1 MLLRVLSLLMCSR
14 GQKRSSAARLSF
26 QTFNRALY
34 QQRTVLFITDHL
46 AIALDIEEVIL
57 NILILILTRMDVVS
71 LQKEYDEIHVRLSVL
86 YEADLIMNENK
97 EVSLLKKTL
106 NALIDA
112 HLSMQHLS
120 VKAIG
125 IADTEERAILL
136 TSIGNHISRKVVFD
150 ENVKKWLGE
159 RDVSQEVIESLLR
172 IPSLYALILHVHEA
186 IDQDEALHP
195 VHEELKPSRNKRWRG

>member
-1 MLLRVLSLLMCSR
+1 ML
-14 GQKRSSAARLSF
+14 
-26 QTFNRALY
+26 
-34 QQRTVLFITDHL
+34 RTVLFITDHL

-86 YEADLIMNENK
+86 YEEADLIMNDNK

-106 NALIDA
+106 NALKDA

-125 IADTEERAILL
+125 IADTDDRAILL
-136 TSIGNHISRKVVFD
+136 TSIGNHISHKVVFD

-159 RDVSQEVIESLLR
+159 RDVSQEVIEGLLR
-172 IPSLYALILHVHEA
+172 ILYALILQVHEA

>member
-1 MLLRVLSLLMCSR
+1 M
-14 GQKRSSAARLSF
+14 
-26 QTFNRALY
+26 
-34 QQRTVLFITDHL
+34 
-46 AIALDIEEVIL
+46 

-86 YEADLIMNENK
+86 YEEADLIMNENK

-106 NALIDA
+106 NALKDA

-120 VKAIG
+120 AKAIG
-125 IADTEERAILL
+125 IVDTDERAILL

-159 RDVSQEVIESLLR
+159 RDVSQEVIEGLLR
-172 IPSLYALILHVHEA
+172 IPKSLRSHTASSRSYRSGRSSTSSARRAQA
-186 IDQDEALHP
+186 IAKQEVARLKLAYLQQRQDLEQQEIESKL
-195 VHEELKPSRNKRWRG
+195 